1 MGLFN
6 HVNANRLYGMF
17 GGCGP
22 SIIRKRIKTAI
33 DGSPR
38 AIGRLSRQSES
49 LIDHYRAQAGLHIAQ
64 AQLKLATSEER

>member
-38 AIGRLSRQSES
+38 AIGRLSR
-49 LIDHYRAQAGLHIAQ
+49 
-64 AQLKLATSEER
+64 